1 MDAVHEPAA
10 RVRRGPPAWRRT
22 ALVLVVLAS
31 LAVAGIGGAPPDARP
46 LATRIA
52 VVVLGLAAAALLL
65 RRLAVATRSSRQQ
78 FEEVLRHETTL
89 PAVIPG
95 LRAIDQTLRMSTAS
109 GFGAAFMLQ
118 PLLLELAR
126 WRLLRDRRI
135 DLDATP
141 ELARRTL
148 GEPMWRLIQAR
159 DSATVWSEPGVRLAE
174 IQAAIDN
181 LERL

>member
-1 MDAVHEPAA
+1 MQAVSEPAA
-10 RVRRGPPAWRRT
+10 RVRRGRPAWRRA
-22 ALVLVVLAS
+22 ALVLVVLAA
-31 LAVAGIGGAPPDARP
+31 LALAAIGAAPPDARP

-52 VVVLGLAAAALLL
+52 VVVLGLVAAALLL
-65 RRLAVATRSSRQQ
+65 RRLAVATRSSREQ
-78 FEEVLRHETTL
+78 FEEVLRHETSL
-89 PAVIPG
+89 PPVIPG

-126 WRLLRDRRI
+126 WRLQRDRRI

-148 GEPMWRLIQAR
+148 GEPIWRLIQAR
-159 DSATVWSEPGVRLAE
+159 DSTAAWSEPGVRLAE
-174 IQAAIDN
+174 IRAAIDD
-181 LERL
+181 LERI